1 MRQPISATNPDNN
14 SAELSTRVLQLIQAL
29 IEEINPRQ
37 ASLKRVTLDDRLDKD
52 LGVDSL
58 ARIELLGRIE
68 RQFKVNLPESTFA
81 SAETPRDLLRSVL
94 GATDRQEPAK
104 LPEWNTADLAESETE
119 ATPESAQTLIEVLNW
134 HVAKHPNRP
143 HIRFYSETDHAE
155 VISYA
160 QLKQDALAVAAGL
173 QHRGLQA
180 AETVTLMLPTGK
192 DYFISFYGIL
202 FAGGIPVPIYPPM
215 RLSQLEDHLRR
226 QTGILNN
233 CRSVLLITVLEAKP
247 LGHLLKSQVETL
259 RSVATT
265 QELITAAQDKARLTP
280 PIGARDIALLQYT
293 SGSTGN
299 PKGVILS
306 HANLL
311 ANIRADGRAIQV
323 SASDVFV
330 SWLPLYHDMGLI
342 GAWLGS
348 LYFAVPL
355 VIMSPLTFLA
365 HPQHWLWAL
374 HRYRATL
381 SAAPNFAYELCL
393 NTLDTGSLSGL
404 DLSHWRIAFN
414 GAEAVNPDT
423 VERFC
428 ERFAPYGFRAQT
440 MFPVYGLAE
449 CSLGLSFP
457 PLNRSPQIDCL
468 QRKALMRTGQ
478 AVPATNTDEE
488 ILRFISCGYPLPGHQ
503 IRVVDETGREL
514 PERHQG
520 RLEFRGPS
528 ATSGYFRASEATQA
542 LFHGDW
548 LDSGDLAYIAA
559 GEIYLT
565 GRIKDVIIRAG
576 RNIYPHELEQ
586 AVGDIDGIRKGRVVV
601 FGSTDPQS
609 GTERLVVL
617 AETQATEAAT
627 LSEIRSQINAIT
639 TDLIW
644 SPADDVVLAPPN
656 TILKTSSGKVRRA
669 ACREVYERGLAGQT
683 PSSLWWQLTRLAFSG
698 LLPSLRRLGNQ
709 IKRVLYGSY
718 AWILFLMIACL
729 VFVAVMCLPK
739 DSWRWWTMRKAIRFL
754 TITLGIGIRVNG
766 LGHLPPQHQAGVY
779 VANHASYLDVFVI
792 IANLPREFSFIA
804 KAELKDNPLI
814 HTFLRRI
821 RTEFVARG
829 DKDQALLD
837 ARRSIEI
844 AQRGRSL
851 FFFPEGTFTRM
862 PGVLPFRMGAFTAA
876 VEAKLPI
883 IPVAIRGTRSILRA
897 DTSLPRRGSLS
908 ITIGEPVM
916 PHAFGDSQ
924 QDPWQTAIGLRN
936 AAREHILDHSGEP
949 DLAHEQVR
957 V

>member
-1 MRQPISATNPDNN
+1 MRQPIPDTNPEHN
-14 SAELSTRVLQLIQAL
+14 SAEIATGLLQLIQTL
-29 IEEINPRQ
+29 TEEINPRQ
-37 ASLKRVTLDDRLDKD
+37 ASLKRASLDDRLDKD

-68 RQFKVNLPESTFA
+68 RQFKVNLPESTFTI
-81 SAETPRDLLRSVL
+81 AETPRDLLRTVL
-94 GATDRQEPAK
+94 GAKGRREPSRQLELDAVE
-104 LPEWNTADLAESETE
+104 LEESEIQ
-119 ATPESAQTLIEVLNW
+119 ATPDTAQTLIEVLNW
-134 HVAKHPNRP
+134 QAAKQPNHP
-143 HIRFYSETDHAE
+143 HIRLYSESDHTE

-160 QLKQDALAVAAGL
+160 QLKQGALAVAAGL

-180 AETVTLMLPTGK
+180 TETVTLMLPTGK
-192 DYFISFYGIL
+192 EYFIAFYGVL
-202 FAGGIPVPIYPPM
+202 LAGGIPVPIYPPM

-226 QTGILNN
+226 QTSILNN
-233 CRSVLLITVLEAKP
+233 CRSVLLITVPEAKR

-265 QELITAAQDKARLTP
+265 QELCFEAQGGTCLTP
-280 PIGARDIALLQYT
+280 PISAQDIALLQYT

-311 ANIRADGRAIQV
+311 ANIRADGQAIQV

-393 NTLDTGSLSGL
+393 NTIDTELLAGL

-449 CSLGLSFP
+449 CSLGVSFP
-457 PLNRSPQIDCL
+457 PLNRVPQIDRL

-478 AVPATNTDEE
+478 AVPATTTDKEV
-488 ILRFISCGYPLPGHQ
+488 LRFVSCGYPLPGHQ
-503 IRVVDETGREL
+503 VRVVDEAGYEL
-514 PERHQG
+514 AERHQG

-528 ATSGYFRASEATQA
+528 ATSGYFRAPEATRA
-542 LFHGDW
+542 LFHDDW

-586 AVGDIDGIRKGRVVV
+586 AVGNIDGIRKGRVAV

-617 AETQATEAAT
+617 AETQITQVAT
-627 LSEIRSQINAIT
+627 LNELRSKINEIT
-639 TDLIW
+639 TDLVW
-644 SPADDVVLAPPN
+644 SPPDDVVLAPPN

-669 ACREVYERGLAGQT
+669 ACREVYERGLVGQP
-683 PSSLWWQLTRLAFSG
+683 PSALWWQLTRLAFSG
-698 LLPSLRRLGNQ
+698 LLPGLRRLGNQ
-709 IKRVLYGSY
+709 IGRALYGAY
-718 AWILFLMIACL
+718 AWILFLITASL

-739 DSWRWWTMRKAIRFL
+739 DSWRWWTMRTTIRFL
-754 TITLGIGIRVNG
+754 ALTLGIEVRVNG
-766 LGHLPPQHQAGVY
+766 LERLPPPHQAGVY

-792 IANLPREFSFIA
+792 IAYLPREFSFIA
-804 KAELKDNPLI
+804 KAELKENPLS
-814 HTFLRRI
+814 HAFLRRI
-821 RTEFVARG
+821 RTAFVARG
-829 DKDQALLD
+829 DKEQAVLD
-837 ARRSIEI
+837 ARHSVDI

-862 PGVLPFRMGAFTAA
+862 PGVLPFRMGAFTTA

-883 IPVAIRGTRSILRA
+883 IPIAIRGTRSILRA

-908 ITIGEPVM
+908 ITIGKPLM
-916 PHAFGDSQ
+916 PYEFHASQ
-924 QDPWQTAIGLRN
+924 QDPWQTAIDLRD
-936 AAREHILDHSGEP
+936 AARQHILDHSGEP
-949 DLAHEQVR
+949 DIAHERVR